1 MNTFK
6 TVIITLLILNN
17 IMAQDITSVKIN
29 ELATSAISSS
39 DYFVKA
45 DANGIAYK
53 NTLSALASFIGSVGV
68 SGYRGALAIADT
80 PTEDGFYF
88 ASESGTYTNAGG
100 LVVDLDQGIN
110 IISVEDGQTMF
121 ELVVIPVDLSNYA
134 EKTELRNNVFKQLI
148 TDPRADV
155 YDVILYGFNATR
167 DYRLSRL
174 NNSFMDPNYQL
185 LIEIKD
191 DTDTVVARFFQQTT
205 DDIRKNG
212 LEWVYLSSLNDS
224 GVTGYILIDWS
235 SFRDEGQTTFN
246 YEFTEQ
252 IKAREE
258 VELESRY
265 LGNKWLVNKGQRF
278 LNFRIGEYYRD
289 VIDAIT
295 DVIIPPPDLDHVRDE
310 IVIESFQNDNNG
322 SYLFQLKNLQTGE
335 AMDINP
341 TLAERTEGIIIR
353 ELTFTGFKG
362 NFATF
367 YIDYASLTRTGLL
380 ISSARNNNSISLKIQ
395 SASANPWNGK
405 KIVWLGTS
413 IPENQNGDGA
423 TLSDKLERSY
433 PSLVARMLGAN
444 MLNHSRA
451 GLASALAPDGTIKQF
466 GSLSATLAEYG
477 DINVNPLQVNPSG
490 GDLGRNIYRAYENAM
505 LGQDADLYVFD
516 LVPNNTEFDTT
527 EWDKFD
533 FNTLTFSDDS
543 TFAEN
548 RTTYLGS
555 VLYLYNE
562 LMNENKLHRVVFVT
576 EYINDHPGVLNTDI
590 ASEVLSIPHIK
601 LREKLGCDTGWF
613 TTQYILDTIHPSQ
626 YATYRLAGILYG
638 ELLKVN

>member
-1 MNTFK
+1 
-6 TVIITLLILNN
+6 
-17 IMAQDITSVKIN
+17 MAQDITTVKIN
-29 ELATSAISSS
+29 ELATSAISAS

-45 DANGIAYK
+45 DQNGIAYK
-53 NTLSALASFIGSVGV
+53 NTVSALANFIGSVGV
-68 SGYRGALAIADT
+68 LGYQGALAIADT
-80 PTEDGFYF
+80 PTADGFYF
-88 ASESGTYTNAGG
+88 ASESGTYTSAGG
-100 LVVDLDQGIN
+100 LVVDLNAGIN
-110 IISVEDGQTMF
+110 IISVTDGQTVF
-121 ELVVIPVDLSNYA
+121 ELVVIPIDLSNYA

-155 YDVILYGFNATR
+155 YDVILYGLDATK

-174 NNSFMDPNYQL
+174 NNSFMNPNYQL
-185 LIEIKD
+185 LIEIAD
-191 DTDTVVARFFQQTT
+191 DTNTVVARFFQQTT
-205 DDIRKNG
+205 EDVRRNG

-224 GVTGYILIDWS
+224 NVTGYILIDWS

-246 YEFTEQ
+246 YEFTDQ
-252 IKAREE
+252 IKGREE
-258 VELESRY
+258 VELNTSF
-265 LGNKWLVNKGQRF
+265 LGKKWLINKGQRF
-278 LNFRIGEYYRD
+278 LNNRTGEYYIDMINVIRD
-289 VIDAIT
+289 V
-295 DVIIPPPDLDHVRDE
+295 VIPPPDIDHIQDE
-310 IVIESFQNDNNG
+310 IVLFSFANDNNG
-322 SYLFQLKNLQTGE
+322 SYMFQLKNLQTDE
-335 AMDINP
+335 VMDINP
-341 TLAERTEGIIIR
+341 TLAERTEGVITR

-380 ISSARNNNSISLKIQ
+380 INSGWNNNSISLKVQ
-395 SASANPWNGK
+395 SAALNPWKGK

-423 TLSDKLERSY
+423 TLADKLERSY
-433 PSLVARMLGAN
+433 PNLVGRMLGAN
-444 MLNHSRA
+444 VLNHSRA
-451 GLASALAPDGTIKQF
+451 GLASALAVDGTIKQF
-466 GSLSATLAEYG
+466 GSLSATLAEYA
-477 DINVNPLQVNPSG
+477 DPVVNPLGVNPSG

-533 FNTLTFSDDS
+533 FNTLTFSDSS
-543 TFAEN
+543 TFADN

-555 VLYLYNE
+555 ILYLYNE

-576 EYINDHPGVLNTDI
+576 EYVNTQQGVVNTDL

-626 YATYRLAGILYG
+626 YATYRLANILYG